1 MGCKHCPGT
10 GLKLEPGSIP
20 QKRVNNMSSIQ
31 KLVEF
36 IQTNGGDPSD
46 YQAKINSYYA
56 NYRWSVKLKVK
67 FEPTGEVIELPV
79 VTL

>member
-1 MGCKHCPGT
+1 MGCRHCPGT
-10 GLKLEPGSIP
+10 GLKLAPGSIP

-36 IQTNGGDPSD
+36 IQTNGGSASD
-46 YQAKINSYYA
+46 YQAKVNSSYA
-56 NYRWSVKLKVK
+56 NYRWTIQLKVK
-67 FEPTGEVIELPV
+67 FEPSGEIIELPV